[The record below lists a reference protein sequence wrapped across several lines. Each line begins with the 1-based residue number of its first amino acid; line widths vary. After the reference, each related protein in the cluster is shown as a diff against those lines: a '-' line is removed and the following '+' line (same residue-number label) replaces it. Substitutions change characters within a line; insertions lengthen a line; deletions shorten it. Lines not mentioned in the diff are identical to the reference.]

1 MFTGLI
7 QEKGKIIRLHH
18 SSKGIQLT
26 CQVSAT
32 LLAQIKIGDSIAVDG
47 ACLTCI
53 SKKGRQ
59 FTVDIMP
66 ETFKRTC
73 LSQKHINDTVN
84 IELAMAASS
93 RFEGHIVTGHIDSQS
108 RLLIKKSLENALV
121 LTFSYPSEYEG
132 EIIPQGSVAIN
143 GVSLTVVSCDEKGFT
158 VSLIPHSRQGTNL
171 GHLRLGDSV
180 NIETDIL
187 GKYIK
192 AQLNGE
198 RRAYV

>member
-7 QEKGKIIRLHH
+7 QEKGKIIRINRN
-18 SSKGIQLT
+18 SKGVQMT
-26 CQVSAT
+26 CQVSADF
-32 LLAQIKIGDSIAVDG
+32 LSSIKIGDSIAVDG

-53 SKKGRQ
+53 FKKGRQ

-73 LSQKHINDTVN
+73 LSQKHVGDIVN
-84 IELAMAASS
+84 IEPAMSASS
-93 RFEGHIVTGHIDSQS
+93 RFEGHIVTGHIDIQT
-108 RLLIKKSLENALV
+108 RLLAKKNLENALI
-121 LTFSYPSEYEG
+121 LTFLYPKRHEG

-171 GHLRLGDSV
+171 GHLRLGDTV